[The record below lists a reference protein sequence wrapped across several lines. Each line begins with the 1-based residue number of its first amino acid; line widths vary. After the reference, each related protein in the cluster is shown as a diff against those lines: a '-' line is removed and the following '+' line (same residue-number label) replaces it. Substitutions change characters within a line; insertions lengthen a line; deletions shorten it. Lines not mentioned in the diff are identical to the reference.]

1 MTIEKNKSTVNRITA
16 ELNKGNGAVFYEVT
30 DPKAVD
36 HSLPPGM
43 PQTVERTKL
52 LYMKFRAAFPDLKY
66 TVEDIIAEGD
76 KVVQRQTAHGT
87 MTGALQGMPATG
99 KQATWTETHMVRFEN
114 GKIVERWAN
123 VDRAGMLQQLGLM
136 TSPSQ
141 N

>member
-1 MTIEKNKSTVNRITA
+1 MTIEKNKTNVNRITA

-52 LYMKFRAAFPDLKY
+52 LYMTFRAAFPDLKY
-66 TVEDIIAEGD
+66 TVEDVIAEGD
-76 KVVQRQTAHGT
+76 KLVQRQTAHGT
-87 MTGALQGMPATG
+87 MTGALQGMPAAG
-99 KQATWTETHMVRFEN
+99 KQATWTETHIVRFEN
-114 GKIVERWAN
+114 DKIVERWAN